1 MCMRGKGNDH
11 WTLLLLVEV
20 VLSWGRRM
28 KKMIRWSF
36 SSLVCLPPFSFSF
49 QQSSILFGG
58 GAKQCSRLEGAQSP
72 FKARTVLLYT
82 EFKSPVRRKRTVVP
96 VRSQRVYLAQA
107 HFESTFLTRT
117 STNFM
122 GDGSD
127 VE

>member
-36 SSLVCLPPFSFSF
+36 SPLVCLPPFSF
-49 QQSSILFGG
+49 QQSSSSFVG
-58 GAKQCSRLEGAQSP
+58 GAKQCRLEGAQSP

-82 EFKSPVRRKRTVVP
+82 EFKSPVRRKRTEW
-96 VRSQRVYLAQA
+96 YLLEAR
-107 HFESTFLTRT
+107 ECT
-117 STNFM
+117 
-122 GDGSD
+122 
-127 VE
+127 